1 MTHAIAHIKG
11 VFTSKPYIFPQLGK
25 IDISDI
31 VDHMERYRTT
41 YNWYVNNCQFKDATD
56 VSVTFDGEDEV
67 VIYPEYVR
75 TTYHYVYQERNQL
88 ALDFM
93 ATLKQINAITTHSGL
108 SPWNRTV
115 RVDKRWCK
123 LRIQIVNTGST
134 VIKTPKLQVFFRDED
149 IEDISDRFGYCND
162 PLINEAARAQINVGR
177 DAKREVFQVYDTG
190 VEYRP
195 KESIFVQKDS
205 RLFTIS
211 IIPREGK
218 KEFPLIWRF
227 LCEDYQKEGFLTVV
241 VEPRIE
247 ETTKTIEV
255 ENEADLKP
263 DEVVLEAKI
272 VEE

>member
-1 MTHAIAHIKG
+1 M
-11 VFTSKPYIFPQLGK
+11 
-25 IDISDI
+25 
-31 VDHMERYRTT
+31 
-41 YNWYVNNCQFKDATD
+41 
-56 VSVTFDGEDEV
+56 
-67 VIYPEYVR
+67 
-75 TTYHYVYQERNQL
+75 
-88 ALDFM
+88 
-93 ATLKQINAITTHSGL
+93 
-108 SPWNRTV
+108 
-115 RVDKRWCK
+115 
-123 LRIQIVNTGST
+123 
-134 VIKTPKLQVFFRDED
+134 FFRDED

-195 KESIFVQKDS
+195 KESIFVQKDD

-247 ETTKTIEV
+247 EATKTIEV

-272 VEE
+272 VEK